1 MDIQESVNLAVK
13 KDYRGYLF
21 SNDIHYIP
29 AKLQFDKKIIVGHYP
44 TILIPGHEKAEIYY
58 NKNYIDIDTGN
69 ERREEGG
76 RLSCLCLDDG
86 KEFYI

>member
-29 AKLQFDKKIIVGHYP
+29 AKLQFDKKIIVGHYQ

-58 NKNYIDIDTGN
+58 GKNYIDIDTGN
-69 ERREEGG
+69 ERRGWTTIMPLL
-76 RLSCLCLDDG
+76 R
-86 KEFYI
+86 